1 MRGVQ
6 GADPEIYQIMCISG
20 SVHERCTM
28 LEAGMFILR
37 VNPEVIQDLF
47 FDGSAFKFTD
57 VCLSVEASCF
67 LDIVHV
73 SLSLKMLTKGIY
85 CFVLDQPKFRQ

>member
-1 MRGVQ
+1 MRGVR
-6 GADPEIYQIMCISG
+6 GVDPEIYQIMCISG
-20 SVHERCTM
+20 SVHERWTM

-47 FDGSAFKFTD
+47 FDGSGFKFTD

-73 SLSLKMLTKGIY
+73 SLSLKILTKGIY
-85 CFVLDQPKFRQ
+85 YFVLDQPKFRQ